1 MFIVLHEIGL
11 LKYDKQPSFPYHNRE
26 FYTMTHPSTFSIV
39 ARDPVNG
46 DLGVI
51 VQSKFPAVGSVV
63 PWAKANIGAIATQA
77 WANVGYGPNGLTLL
91 QNGNSASETLDSLL
105 SADEGREHRQI
116 GIVDAK
122 GQAVAHTGTEC
133 MDWAGHIVGDGFT
146 CQGNILAGEDV
157 IVDMADAFENT
168 EGDLIDKLFAGLI
181 AGQAAGGDR
190 RGMQSAAILVVR
202 EGGGYEGGNDRYV
215 DVRVDEHP
223 NPIDELVRIFNI
235 YDMTLL
241 NREDPSTLIKIE
253 GDLLVIIQDA
263 LVTLGLLEQVYSN
276 EFDHKTQSA
285 LTEWINTNNF
295 ENKSRDDGTIWPSV
309 VEYLLEDAEL
319 LTEWLKIKQDT

>member
-1 MFIVLHEIGL
+1 MM
-11 LKYDKQPSFPYHNRE
+11 SN
-26 FYTMTHPSTFSIV
+26 TSNPSTFSIV

-46 DLGVI
+46 DLGII

-77 WANVGYGPNGLTLL
+77 WANVSYGPNGLSLL
-91 QNGNSASETLDSLL
+91 ENGNSASVTLKTLL
-105 SADEGREHRQI
+105 NGDEGREHRQI
-116 GIVDAK
+116 GIVDSH

-133 MDWAGHIVGDGFT
+133 MEWAGHIVGDGFS

-157 IVDMADAFENT
+157 VTDMAEAFENT

-190 RGMQSAAILVVR
+190 RGMQSASILVVR
-202 EGGGYEGGNDRYV
+202 EKGGYEGGNDRYV

-241 NREDPSTLIKIE
+241 SREDPSLLVKIE
-253 GDLLVIIQDA
+253 GDLLAIIQKA
-263 LVTLGLLEQVYSN
+263 LVTLGYLEEDRENV
-276 EFDHKTQSA
+276 FGVRTKSA

-295 ENKSRDDGTIWPSV
+295 ENKARDDGTIWPSV
-309 VEYLLEDAEL
+309 VDYLLEDADL
-319 LTEWLKIKQDT
+319 MTEWLKRKKKS